1 MGELII
7 AGDQLMAGYLYD
19 EQKTMDAFLQVDG
32 VSYYKTGDVFRKE
45 GDVFHYLDRA
55 DSLVKIKGY
64 RINLSDI
71 TNLLCTDNTVAEARA
86 VAVLDNESEQQVLVA
101 FFVSNSGVDV
111 EDIVRSLLD
120 LCQQNLPAYMVP
132 STFLPIS
139 AIPLGKTGKHDLNA
153 LRQKAT
159 TALQEVK
166 FK

>member
-7 AGDQLMAGYLYD
+7 AGDQLMAGYLNE
-19 EQKTMDAFLQVDG
+19 EQKTSQAFVQVDG
-32 VSYYKTGDVFRKE
+32 ISYYKTGDFFRKD

-71 TNLLCTDNTVAEARA
+71 TNLLCTDNAVAEARA

-111 EDIVRSLLD
+111 EDIVRSLLIFVSKTCP
-120 LCQQNLPAYMVP
+120 LVP

-139 AIPLGKTGKHDLNA
+139 AILLGKLKDLNIA
-153 LRQKAT
+153 SKAT
-159 TALQEVK
+159 TAL
-166 FK
+166 